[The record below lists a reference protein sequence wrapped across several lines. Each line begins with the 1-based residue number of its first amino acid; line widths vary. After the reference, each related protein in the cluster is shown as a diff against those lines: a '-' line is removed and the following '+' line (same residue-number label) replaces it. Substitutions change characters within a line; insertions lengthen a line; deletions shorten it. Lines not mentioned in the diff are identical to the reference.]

1 MCLMCAA
8 ANGQNGKFMIPDDGS
23 ALMMEG
29 TNEEKC
35 SKSPFTVCAPRTSYV
50 GGKRDQNCFAFIIHF
65 ILYDYFCMLLA
76 SSAFFTRSGRTN
88 WVDRNGQKFHTHTH
102 THTRIPAPKTRKSKI
117 RNELEKKRKKR
128 KVKYENKK

>member
-29 TNEEKC
+29 RNEEKC

-102 THTRIPAPKTRKSKI
+102 THTNTRTEDEKIENSQRTRK
-117 RNELEKKRKKR
+117 KKK
-128 KVKYENKK
+128 ET